1 MNITLKLILDFL
13 NTGTGLTG
21 LAITLYDHFK
31 DRNKT
36 HITETLTAIRNKSK
50 EAYDSYCEYRE
61 HRKNDIGTPLKE
73 DILGYWESCLER
85 DILPSVTDMVSLKIA
100 TKEEAEI
107 MLAYLLKSWM
117 EVPDFVEW
125 LHDILTQNKLDGL
138 SQTLLSLQE
147 NLKGVSEFADEL
159 RQQDIRNIAFIIS
172 PERIIDAK
180 CSCSNLDIKRYFMVD
195 NRFNTMFKVISAGH
209 DIPHSDASQKALAL
223 VEERHPVIIAGN
235 GGLGKTS
242 LMMRTAIQWTSCGK
256 VAVWLSLSNK
266 DIITEQKAAAFFNHL
281 TAMIPAGQRA
291 LLCIDNPYEGK
302 SSFANLQKTWP
313 DNDKI
318 QLIMAERANRLT
330 LLADPDQD
338 FLLYW
343 FDDAQ
348 VITLQGLKLPKTIF
362 ELKDYTSWQFL
373 ETQTRRRKILEKCT
387 RLLVE
392 EGIVKEKDR
401 SNIIQMILSCYARP
415 NVSLVELIYRTLF
428 ELKKKASKPE
438 NIKLDWEEWESFI
451 ENEFGKSESC
461 SRKELY
467 GVIAALKV
475 FHTPITI
482 SLFCKHFK
490 LDEWKLRNHLNE
502 RLMSQHIEPVIFQ
515 NDTLQPKHDVIA
527 ELFFL
532 FHGQTVSINSI
543 MLHLLQ
549 CMDENEIELL
559 LTNMVNK
566 KEFRDRHKYQVGQ
579 INYRDYMDA
588 IYNRISNHSCNL
600 SETGMAYLCLGYLW
614 SRFQQNISGNSFSLN
629 DILNEIAPEIDD
641 SLIMAKLYTEWGIW
655 ARSYGDNVLAEEKY
669 RLVIENYPQ
678 TLPTRTE
685 LGKLLAKQAG
695 REKEAESLFREVL
708 KMDPENI
715 MAHTELGILLAKQSE
730 REKEAEALF
739 RKVIQIKPCDI
750 QSRTELG
757 KLLAKQRGREKEAEA
772 ILRKAMQIN
781 PRHIQSRT
789 ELGRLLAKQS
799 GREKEAEA
807 VLREAI
813 TIDPQN
819 LHPHTELGRL
829 LAKQPGREKEAE
841 AFLRKA
847 IKISPRNLHP
857 RTVLAELY
865 EKQNRYTEA
874 VTLYQEI
881 CKYNPGDRYG
891 EQGLKRL
898 KNYLKK

>member
-1 MNITLKLILDFL
+1 MDNILDQILNFF
-13 NTGTGLTG
+13 NTGIGFTGT
-21 LAITLYDHFK
+21 AITLYDHFK
-31 DRNKT
+31 NRNIT
-36 HITETLTAIRNKSK
+36 HITETFTAIRNKSK
-50 EAYDSYCEYRE
+50 EAFDSYCEYRE

-85 DILPSVTDMVSLKIA
+85 DILPSVTDMVSLRIA

-125 LHDILTQNKLDGL
+125 LHDILTQNKLEEL
-138 SQTLLSLQE
+138 SKTLLSLQE
-147 NLKGVSEFADEL
+147 NLRGVSEFADEL
-159 RQQDIRNIAFIIS
+159 RQQDIRNIAFIIT

-180 CSCSNLDIKRYFMVD
+180 CSCTDLDIKRYYMVD

-242 LMMRTAIQWTSCGK
+242 LMMRTAIQWASCGR
-256 VAVWLSLSNK
+256 VAIWLSLSNK
-266 DIITEQKAAAFFNHL
+266 DVITKQKAAALFNHL
-281 TAMIPAGQRA
+281 TAMIPVGQRA

-302 SSFANLQKTWP
+302 SSFVNLQETCP

-330 LLADPDQD
+330 LLAGPDQD

-343 FDDAQ
+343 FDNAQ
-348 VITLQGLKLPKTIF
+348 IITLQGLKLSTIF

-373 ETQTRRRKILEKCT
+373 ETQARRKKILMKCT
-387 RLLVE
+387 RPLVE

-401 SNIIQMILSCYARP
+401 SNIIQMILNCYAKP

-438 NIKLDWEEWESFI
+438 SIKLDWEEWESFI
-451 ENEFGKSESC
+451 ESEFGKGESY

-532 FHGQTVSINSI
+532 FHGKTVSINSI

-549 CMDENEIELL
+549 CMDENEIESLL
-559 LTNMVNK
+559 SNMVIK
-566 KEFRDRHKYQVGQ
+566 KEFRDGHKYQVGQ

-588 IYNRISNHSCNL
+588 IYNRILNHSCNL
-600 SETGMAYLCLGYLW
+600 SETGRAYLCLGYLW
-614 SRFQQNISGNSFSLN
+614 SRFQQNTSGNSLPLN
-629 DILNEIAPEIDD
+629 DILNEITPEIDD
-641 SLIMAKLYTEWGIW
+641 SLIMAKLYTKWGIW
-655 ARSYGDNVLAEEKY
+655 ARSSGDNALAEEKY

-685 LGKLLAKQAG
+685 LGKLLAKQSG
-695 REKEAESLFREVL
+695 REKEAEALFREVL

-715 MAHTELGILLAKQSE
+715 MARTELGILFAKQSG
-730 REKEAEALF
+730 RRKEAEALF
-739 RKVIQIKPCDI
+739 RKVMQIKPNDI

-757 KLLAKQRGREKEAEA
+757 KLLAIQPGREKEAET

-807 VLREAI
+807 VLREAV

-819 LHPHTELGRL
+819 LYPHTELGRL
-829 LAKQPGREKEAE
+829 LAKQPGREKETE
-841 AFLRKA
+841 TFLRKA

-874 VTLYQEI
+874 VKLYQEI

-891 EQGLKRL
+891 ERGLERL
-898 KNYLKK
+898 KNYIKK